1 MADESNFEMTPVAS
15 SQIESVGFNP
25 ETGEG
30 RVAFLS
36 KGSRP
41 GSLYS
46 YPNCTAAEYEQIING
61 VIGGSVGVTFASLW
75 KFKPGYQKIG

>member
-1 MADESNFEMTPVAS
+1 MIPVS
-15 SQIESVGFNP
+15 STQIESVGFNP

-30 RVAFLS
+30 RVAFLA

-46 YPNCTAAEYEQIING
+46 YQNCSVDEFNQIVAG
-61 VIGGSVGVTFASLW
+61 AIGGSVGVTFSTLW
-75 KFKPGYQKIG
+75 KGMKPYQRLS